1 MEWLLQYPLWL
12 QWSLTLIT
20 GCIYGG
26 LVGLIP
32 SAGPSKALIL
42 LFAIVSYFDFPGG
55 DYLFV
60 LFSIATVVSCSIG
73 DSFSSVLLG
82 IPGANGAAAT
92 MVDGFPLAKQGKA
105 SYALS
110 ASIFCSTINGLL
122 FGLVGLIALPFYE
135 AISKYMGV
143 PEIFGMVILSLSL
156 ISVLTTKYTFRSLMS
171 IAIGLYVGSIGYGIY
186 QEPRNTFGLEYL
198 EDGIP
203 IVILVVGLFAIP
215 ELYEALKM
223 KYTVAYIDK
232 KTHNRQ
238 TIDGIKAVIEH
249 KWLALQGGVI
259 GWITGLLPGTG
270 GGIGDWTAYAATT
283 AVCKDEKVPFGEGNI
298 KGVIGSEGANNSGK
312 MGALLP
318 TIMFGIPGNKA
329 FAIAMSLWLYVGF
342 EVGTSEIM
350 EDEKFIDHLFGGYML
365 GTLIAGFIMLLF
377 ARHLSKIVYYPIKY
391 WLPPMFL
398 LTIWAVLSSRHYV
411 SVQEDL
417 VLLTI
422 LGMLGLLLKRYKFS
436 RPAFLMSF
444 ILFDKVES
452 SLYQMYGIY
461 FYDGNYLN
469 NSIWGDHSIMTSCLL
484 LSIFLV
490 IYGIFNKNKLEY
502 S

>member
-1 MEWLLQYPLWL
+1 MEWLLQYPVWL
-12 QWSLTLIT
+12 QWSLTLLV
-20 GCIYGG
+20 GCTYGG
-26 LVGLIP
+26 LIGLIP
-32 SAGPSKALIL
+32 SAGPGKALIL

-73 DSFSSVLLG
+73 DSFASVLLG
-82 IPGANGAAAT
+82 IPGASGAAAT

-110 ASIFCSTINGLL
+110 ASIFCSTVNGLL
-122 FGLVGLIALPFYE
+122 FGMVGIIALPFYE
-135 AISKYMGV
+135 AISRHMGV

-156 ISVLTTKYTFRSLMS
+156 ISVLTTKYTFRSL
-171 IAIGLYVGSIGYGIY
+171 IAIAVGLFIGSVGYDMYAS
-186 QEPRNTFGLEYL
+186 PRNTFGIEYL

-215 ELYEALKM
+215 ELYEALKI
-223 KYTVAYIDK
+223 KYQVAYIDK

-283 AVCKDEKVPFGEGNI
+283 AVCKGEKVPFGEGNI

-350 EDEKFIDHLFGGYML
+350 GDEKFIDHLFGGYML

-398 LTIWAVLSSRHYV
+398 LTIWAVLSNRNYV

-417 VLLTI
+417 ITLVL
-422 LGMLGLLLKRYKFS
+422 LGMLGLLLRKYKFS
-436 RPAFLMSF
+436 RPALLMSF

-452 SLYQMYGIY
+452 SIYQMGGIY
-461 FYDGNYLN
+461 FSKGFTFN
-469 NSIWGDHSIMTSCLL
+469 NELWLSHKIMTALL
-484 LSIFLV
+484 LVSLLTLL
-490 IYGIFNKNKLEY
+490 YGIFNKNKLEY